1 MIDFFINRPIFAT
14 VISLII
20 TLAGG
25 VAMGVLPIAQY
36 PQVAP
41 PQVTVTSNY
50 SGASAETVSSVITR
64 LIEEQVNGVE
74 GMLYMA
80 SSSTN
85 DGVSSIVVTFE
96 VGYDQNIGAVDVQNR
111 VQQAEARLPEEVQRT
126 GVTVTKQSTQ
136 MTGVVSLL
144 SPDGRYDSAYLS
156 NYADIHVTDPLKRV
170 AGVGQ
175 VTNFGLRQYAM
186 RIWLNIDLMSTY
198 RISTEDI
205 VSAISDQNQQVAA
218 GSVGVPPLESSPAF
232 KMQINTLGR
241 LVTAEQFGDIILR
254 ASPGEVVRLK
264 DIARVELGAATYV
277 SDSMQNGQPAAQ
289 LGIFQLSTANALDVS
304 TGVQNTMAQLEKNL
318 PEGMT
323 WKLSYNA
330 TDFVTAAISDLIWT
344 ILEAVGLVVLV
355 IFIFLQSFRAT
366 LIPVIAIPVSIV
378 GAFAIMLVFDF
389 SINMLTLLGLV
400 LAVGLVV
407 DDAIVVVENV
417 ERGMEEADENTSMKD
432 ITSKS
437 MREVRGPIVATTLVL
452 LAVFVPAALMP
463 GITGQLYNQ
472 FALTIAFSVIL
483 SSIVSLTLT
492 PAMCALI
499 LKRKS
504 GEGFIKRLFTPVNA
518 VIHWMTRT
526 YGAIVKGFSRV
537 AWLAVVVLAGILFAT
552 FSLLMMSPTSFVP
565 NEDQGYLFIAIQLPS
580 GATLER
586 TLAVEKQVYDI
597 CKDVPEI
604 TEVIEIAGYDFI
616 SSVSQINSG
625 FMVPILK
632 PWDERTGD
640 GQSAAAI
647 EAKLN
652 EQFGAIP
659 EAVVFAVNPPAI
671 QGLGSVGGFDLR
683 LQDLND
689 LGIDALNDAAKK
701 ILYIANFEAPANT
714 YLSQVYTTFR
724 NDVPQLWLDIDRTK
738 AEASNVEIGSLFT
751 AMQAALGSYYI
762 NDFNRFGRVYQ
773 VMIQA
778 ESKYRTEPEDVL
790 TVRIPTR
797 DGTMVP
803 LGSFATVSRITGANN
818 IPHYNIYDS
827 IPINGSAAE
836 GYSSGTAITVM
847 ERILEK
853 TLPDGIGYEWSGLTY
868 QEIKAGNLAPYVFA
882 LALIAV
888 FLFLAA
894 QYESWSLPILILMA
908 VPPGILGALGFLMI
922 RGYALDVYGQ
932 IGLVMLIGLAAKNSI
947 LLVEFAK
954 QHREAGGGIV
964 ESAVTAATLRLR
976 PILMT
981 ALAFGIGVLPLVMAQ
996 GAGGM
1001 SNRSIGTTV
1010 FGGILV
1016 ATFVTLLIVPTLYVV
1031 VESLRHRFGFGRTAP
1046 EPGDPPTP

>member
-1 MIDFFINRPIFAT
+1 MIDFFIKRPIFAT

-20 TLAGG
+20 TLAGA
-25 VAMGVLPIAQY
+25 VSMGVLPIAQY

-50 SGASAETVSSVITR
+50 SGASASTVSDVITR

-74 GMLYMA
+74 GMIYMS

-136 MTGVVSLL
+136 LTSVVSLL

-175 VTNFGLRQYAM
+175 VNNFGLRQYAM
-186 RIWLNIDLMSTY
+186 RIWLDLDLMATY

-205 VSAISDQNQQVAA
+205 VSAIGDQNQQVAA
-218 GSVGVPPLESSPAF
+218 GSVGVPPLKSSPSF

-264 DIARVELGAATYV
+264 DIAKVELGAASYV
-277 SDSMQNGQPAAQ
+277 SDSALNNQPAAQ
-289 LGIFQLSTANALDVS
+289 LGVFQLSTANALDVAN
-304 TGVQNTMAQLEKNL
+304 GIEATMKQLEKNL

-323 WKLSYNA
+323 WQISYDA
-330 TDFVTAAISDLIWT
+330 TDFVMASITDLIWT

-366 LIPVIAIPVSIV
+366 LIPVIAIPVSII
-378 GAFAIMLVFDF
+378 GAFAFMLAFDF

-417 ERGMEEADENTSMKD
+417 ERGMEEADDDATMTE

-437 MREVRGPIVATTLVL
+437 MAEVRGPIVATTLVL
-452 LAVFVPAALMP
+452 LAVFVPAAMMP

-472 FALTIAFSVIL
+472 FALTIAFSVLL
-483 SSIVSLTLT
+483 SSVVSLTLT
-492 PAMCALI
+492 PAMCALV
-499 LKRKS
+499 LKRKA
-504 GEGFIKRLFTPVNA
+504 GGGWLKKLFTPVNVA
-518 VIHWMTRT
+518 IHWMTT
-526 YGAIVKGFSRV
+526 IYTMIVRGFSRV
-537 AWLAVVVLAGILFAT
+537 YWLAVLALGGILAAVAI
-552 FSLLMMSPTSFVP
+552 LLLSSSTAFVP
-565 NEDQGYLFIAIQLPS
+565 DEDQGYLFIAIQLPS
-580 GATLER
+580 GSTLER
-586 TLAVEKQVYDI
+586 TLEVEKQVYAI
-597 CKDVPEI
+597 CDQIPEVNQ
-604 TEVIEIAGYDFI
+604 VIEIAGYDFI
-616 SSVSQINSG
+616 SSISQVNSG
-625 FMVPILK
+625 FMIPLLK
-632 PWDERTGD
+632 PWDDRTGD

-647 EAKLN
+647 AGKMN
-652 EQFGAIP
+652 EEFAAIP
-659 EAVVFAVNPPAI
+659 GAVVFAVNPPAI
-671 QGLGSVGGFDLR
+671 QGIGSVGGFDLR

-689 LGIDALNDAAKK
+689 LGIEALNDAAKK
-701 ILYIANFEAPANT
+701 VLYIANFEEPAKT

-738 AEASNVEIGSLFT
+738 AEASNVDVGSLFT
-751 AMQAALGSYYI
+751 AMQAALGSYYV

-773 VMIQA
+773 VLIQA
-778 ESKYRTEPEDVL
+778 QSKYRTEPEDVL

-803 LGSFATVSRITGANN
+803 LESFATVSRITGANN
-818 IPHYNIYDS
+818 VPHYNIYDS
-827 IPINGSAAE
+827 IPINGGAAA

-847 ERILEK
+847 ERLLEK
-853 TLPDGIGYEWSGLTY
+853 VLPDGVGYEWSGLTY

-882 LALIAV
+882 LALVAV

-894 QYESWSLPILILMA
+894 QYESWTLPILILMA

-922 RGYALDVYGQ
+922 RGYPLDVYGQ

-954 QHREAGGGIV
+954 DARENGAEIV
-964 ESAVTAATLRLR
+964 DAAVTAARLRLR

-981 ALAFGIGVLPLVMAQ
+981 ALAFGIGVLPLVLAT
-996 GAGGM
+996 GAGAM

-1031 VESLRHRFGFGRTAP
+1031 VESIRHKFGFGKTSP
-1046 EPGDPPTP
+1046 DPSE

>member
-1 MIDFFINRPIFAT
+1 MIDFFIKRPIFAT

-20 TLAGG
+20 MLAGG
-25 VAMGVLPIAQY
+25 VSMGVLPIAQY

-50 SGASAETVSSVITR
+50 SGASADTVSNVITR
-64 LIEEQVNGVE
+64 LVEEQINGVE
-74 GMLYMA
+74 GMLYM
-80 SSSTN
+80 SSASTN
-85 DGVSSIVVTFE
+85 DGVSNIIVTFE

-136 MTGVVSLL
+136 MTAVVSLL

-156 NYADIHVTDPLKRV
+156 NYADIHITDPLARV

-186 RIWLNIDLMSTY
+186 RIWLDIDLMATY

-205 VSAISDQNQQVAA
+205 VTAISDQNQQVAA
-218 GSVGVPPLESSPAF
+218 GSVGVPPLVESPAF

-264 DIARVELGAATYV
+264 DVSRVELGAASYV

-289 LGIFQLSTANALDVS
+289 LGIFQLTTANALDVA
-304 TGVQNTMAQLEKNL
+304 TGVEATMKQLETNL
-318 PEGMT
+318 PEGIT
-323 WKLSYNA
+323 WKISYDA
-330 TDFVTAAISDLIWT
+330 TDFVMASITDLIWT

-366 LIPVIAIPVSIV
+366 LIPVIAIPVSII
-378 GAFAIMLVFDF
+378 GAFGIMLAFDF

-417 ERGMEEADENTSMKD
+417 ERGMEEADDDVSISE

-452 LAVFVPAALMP
+452 LAVFVPAAMMP

-472 FALTIAFSVIL
+472 FALTIAFSVLL
-483 SSIVSLTLT
+483 SSIVSLTMT

-499 LKRKS
+499 LKRKM
-504 GEGFIKRLFTPVNA
+504 GEGWLKKLFGPFNTF
-518 VIHWMTRT
+518 IHWMTRT
-526 YGAIVKGFSRV
+526 YGSIVHGFSRV
-537 AWLAVVVLAGILFAT
+537 AWLAVLVLGGILTAT
-552 FSLLMMSPTSFVP
+552 FGLLTMTSTSFVP
-565 NEDQGYLFIAIQLPS
+565 DEDQGYLFIAVQLPS

-586 TLAVEKQVYDI
+586 TLAVEKQVYAI
-597 CKDVPEI
+597 CQEVPEI
-604 TEVIEIAGYDFI
+604 VEVIEIAGYDFI
-616 SSVSQINSG
+616 SSISQINSG

-632 PWDERTGD
+632 PWDERTGE

-647 EAKLN
+647 EEKLN
-652 EQFGAIP
+652 EAFVNIP

-671 QGLGSVGGFDLR
+671 QGLGTVGGFNLQ
-683 LQDLND
+683 LQDLNN
-689 LGIDALNDAAKK
+689 LGLDALNDAAKK
-701 ILYIANFEAPANT
+701 VLYIANFEEPAKT

-738 AEASNVEIGSLFT
+738 VEASNVDVGSLFT

-778 ESKYRTEPEDVL
+778 ESRYRTEPEDVL
-790 TVRIPTR
+790 AVRIPTR
-797 DGTMVP
+797 DGAMVP

-818 IPHYNIYDS
+818 IPHYNIYNA
-827 IPINGSAAE
+827 IPINGGAAP

-853 TLPDGIGYEWSGLTY
+853 ALPDGIGYEWSGLTY

-882 LALIAV
+882 LALVAV

-894 QYESWSLPILILMA
+894 QYESWTLPILILMA

-922 RGYALDVYGQ
+922 RGYPLDVYGQ

-954 QHREAGGGIV
+954 QHRDAGGGIV
-964 ESAVTAATLRLR
+964 DSAITAATLRLR

-981 ALAFGIGVLPLVMAQ
+981 ALAFGIGVLPLVTAT
-996 GAGGM
+996 GAGAM

-1016 ATFVTLLIVPTLYVV
+1016 ATFVTLLLVPTLYVV
-1031 VESLRHRFGFGRTAP
+1031 VESIRNKCGFGR
-1046 EPGDPPTP
+1046 PTRPDG

>member
-1 MIDFFINRPIFAT
+1 MIDFFIKRPIFAT
-14 VISLII
+14 VISLVI
-20 TLAGG
+20 TLAGA

-41 PQVTVTSNY
+41 PQVTVNSNY
-50 SGASAETVSSVITR
+50 SGASANTTSDVITR
-64 LIEEQVNGVE
+64 LIEEQINGVE
-74 GMLYMA
+74 GMLYMS

-136 MTGVVSLL
+136 LTAVVSLL
-144 SPDGRYDSAYLS
+144 SPDGRYDSTYLS
-156 NYADIHVTDPLKRV
+156 NYADIHVTDALKRV

-175 VTNFGLRQYAM
+175 VNNFGLRQYAM
-186 RIWLNIDLMSTY
+186 RIWLDLDLMATY
-198 RISTEDI
+198 RISTEEI
-205 VSAISDQNQQVAA
+205 VIAISDQNQQVAA
-218 GSVGVPPLESSPAF
+218 GSIGMPPMKTNPAF

-241 LVTAEQFGDIILR
+241 LVTAEQFGNIILR
-254 ASPGEVVRLK
+254 ASPGEVVRLS
-264 DIARVELGAATYV
+264 DIARVELGAASYV
-277 SDSMQNGQPAAQ
+277 SDSAQNDRPSAQ
-289 LGIFQLSTANALDVS
+289 LGIFQLSTANALSVAN
-304 TGVQNTMAQLEKNL
+304 GVETTMRQLENNL

-323 WKLSYNA
+323 WQFSYNA
-330 TDFVTAAISDLIWT
+330 TDFIMASITDLIWT

-366 LIPVIAIPVSIV
+366 LIPVIAIPVSII
-378 GAFAIMLVFDF
+378 GAFAFMLAFDF

-417 ERGMEEADENTSMKD
+417 ERGMEEADDDVTMRE

-463 GITGQLYNQ
+463 GITGRLYNQ
-472 FALTIAFSVIL
+472 FALTIAFSVAL

-492 PAMCALI
+492 PAMCALVLRRNSKGKW
-499 LKRKS
+499 LKK
-504 GEGFIKRLFTPVNA
+504 LFTPVNIA
-518 VIHWMTRT
+518 IHWMTTSYTALVR
-526 YGAIVKGFSRV
+526 GFSRV
-537 AWLAVVVLAGILFAT
+537 YWLAVIALGGILTAVVL
-552 FSLLMMSPTSFVP
+552 LLSSTSTAFVP
-565 NEDQGYLFIAIQLPS
+565 DEDQGYLFIAVQLPS
-580 GATLER
+580 GSTLDR

-597 CKDVPEI
+597 CAKIPEVSH
-604 TEVIEIAGYDFI
+604 VIEIAGYDFI
-616 SSVSQINSG
+616 SSISQVNSG
-625 FMVPILK
+625 FMIPLLT
-632 PWDERTGD
+632 PWDERTGA

-647 EAKLN
+647 ESKLN
-652 EQFGAIP
+652 EEFAGIP
-659 EAVVFAVNPPAI
+659 GAVVFAVNPPAI
-671 QGLGSVGGFDLR
+671 QGIGSVGGFDLR

-689 LGIDALNDAAKK
+689 LGMDALNAAAQKV
-701 ILYIANFEAPANT
+701 LYIANFEEPAKS
-714 YLSQVYTTFR
+714 YLSKVYTTFR

-773 VMIQA
+773 VMIQG
-778 ESKYRTEPEDVL
+778 ESKYRTEPEDIL
-790 TVRIPTR
+790 AVRIPTR

-803 LGSFATVSRITGANN
+803 LESFASVSRITGANN
-818 IPHYNIYDS
+818 VPHYNIYDS
-827 IPINGSAAE
+827 IPINGGAAP
-836 GYSSGTAITVM
+836 GYSSGTAVTVM
-847 ERILEK
+847 ERLLEK
-853 TLPDGIGYEWSGLTY
+853 GLPDGIGYEWSGLTY

-894 QYESWSLPILILMA
+894 QYESWSLPILILVA
-908 VPPGILGALGFLMI
+908 VPPGILGALGFLML
-922 RGYALDVYGQ
+922 RGYPLDVYGQ

-954 QHREAGGGIV
+954 DARENGAEII
-964 ESAVTAATLRLR
+964 EAAVTAARLRLR

-981 ALAFGIGVLPLVMAQ
+981 ALAFGIGVLPLVLAN
-996 GAGGM
+996 GAGAM

-1016 ATFVTLLIVPTLYVV
+1016 ATFVTLLLVPTLYVV
-1031 VESLRHRFGFGRTAP
+1031 VESIRHAFGFGKTAA
-1046 EPGDPPTP
+1046 EPGK

>member
-1 MIDFFINRPIFAT
+1 MIDFFIKRPIFAT

-20 TLAGG
+20 TLAGA
-25 VAMGVLPIAQY
+25 VSMLVLPIAQY

-41 PQVTVTSNY
+41 PQVTVVSNY
-50 SGASAETVSSVITR
+50 NGASANTVSSVITR
-64 LIEEQVNGVE
+64 LVEEQVNGVE
-74 GMLYMA
+74 GMIYMS

-85 DGVSSIVVTFE
+85 DGYSNIVVTFE

-111 VQQAEARLPEEVQRT
+111 VQQAEARLPGEVQRT
-126 GVTVTKQSTQ
+126 GITVTKQSTQ
-136 MTGVVSLL
+136 MTAVVSLL

-156 NYADIHVTDPLKRV
+156 NYADIHITDPLKRV

-186 RIWLNIDLMSTY
+186 RIWMNLDLMATY

-205 VSAISDQNQQVAA
+205 VSAISNQNQQVAA
-218 GSVGVPPLESSPAF
+218 GAVGVPPLDESPAF
-232 KMQINTLGR
+232 KLQINTLGR

-254 ASPGEVVRLK
+254 ASPGQVVRLK
-264 DIARVELGAATYV
+264 DVAEVELGAATYV

-289 LGIFQLSTANALDVS
+289 LGVFQLSTANALNVAN
-304 TGVQNTMAQLEKNL
+304 GIQATMEQLEKNL
-318 PEGMT
+318 PTGIT

-330 TDFVTAAISDLIWT
+330 TDFIMASITDLIWT

-355 IFIFLQSFRAT
+355 IFIFLQSIRAT
-366 LIPVIAIPVSIV
+366 LIPVIAIPVSII
-378 GAFAIMLVFDF
+378 GAFAIMLMFDF

-417 ERGMEEADENTSMKD
+417 ERGMEEADEDVTVRE
-432 ITSKS
+432 ITSNS

-452 LAVFVPAALMP
+452 LAVFVPAAMMP

-499 LKRKS
+499 LKRKM
-504 GEGFIKRLFTPVNA
+504 GGGFLKKLFTPVNA
-518 VIHWMTRT
+518 SIHWMTCI
-526 YGAIVKGFSRV
+526 YAVIVRGFSRV
-537 AWLAVVVLAGILFAT
+537 AWVAVLILGGILVLVFG
-552 FSLLMMSPTSFVP
+552 LLSMTPTGFVP
-565 NEDQGYLFIAIQLPS
+565 DEDQGSLFVAVQLPS
-580 GATLER
+580 GSSLER
-586 TLAVEKQVYDI
+586 TLEIEKQVYDI
-597 CKDVPEI
+597 CSEIPEI

-616 SSVSQINSG
+616 SSISQINSG
-625 FMVPILK
+625 FMVPTLK

-647 EAKLN
+647 EEKLN
-652 EQFGAIP
+652 KQFALIP
-659 EAVVFAVNPPAI
+659 GAVVFAINPPAI

-683 LQDLND
+683 LQDLGD
-689 LGIDALNDAAKK
+689 LGMDALNDAAKK
-701 ILYIANFEAPANT
+701 VIYVANSEEPAKT

-738 AEASNVEIGSLFT
+738 VEASNVDVDSLFT

-778 ESKYRTEPEDVL
+778 DAEYRTEPEDIMN
-790 TVRIPTR
+790 VRIPTR
-797 DGTMVP
+797 DGAMVP
-803 LGSFATVSRITGANN
+803 LESFATISRITGPNN
-818 IPHYNIYDS
+818 IPHYNIYNS
-827 IPINGSAAE
+827 IPINGGAAP

-847 ERILEK
+847 ERILQK
-853 TLPDGIGYEWSGLTY
+853 VLPDGVGYEWSGLTY

-922 RGYALDVYGQ
+922 RGYPLDVYGQ

-954 QHREAGGGIV
+954 DHREKGAGIV
-964 ESAVTAATLRLR
+964 EAAVIAATLRLR

-981 ALAFGIGVLPLVMAQ
+981 ALAFGIGVLPLVLAN
-996 GAGGM
+996 GAGSM
-1001 SNRSIGTTV
+1001 CNRSIGTTV

-1016 ATFVTLLIVPTLYVV
+1016 ATFVTLLLVPTLYVV
-1031 VESLRHRFGFGRTAP
+1031 VESIRHKFGFGKTVSDP
-1046 EPGDPPTP
+1046 ED